1 MANPAPAAA
10 ASQLR
15 VTGIAMASAYA
26 VMICSRNSQPIV
38 GIDL

>member
-10 ASQLR
+10 ASQWR
-15 VTGIAMASAYA
+15 VTRIATASTNAA
-26 VMICSRNSQPIV
+26 IICSRNSQPMV

>member
-10 ASQLR
+10 ASQLP
-15 VTGIAMASAYA
+15 VTRMATASTNAAMT
-26 VMICSRNSQPIV
+26 CSRNNQPIV

>member
-15 VTGIAMASAYA
+15 VTRIATASRNAA
-26 VMICSRNSQPIV
+26 MICSRNNQPMV